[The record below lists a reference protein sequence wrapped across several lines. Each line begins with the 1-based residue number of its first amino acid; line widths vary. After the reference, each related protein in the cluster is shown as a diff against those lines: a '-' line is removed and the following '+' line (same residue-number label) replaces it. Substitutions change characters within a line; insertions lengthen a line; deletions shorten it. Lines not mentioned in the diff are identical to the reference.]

1 MLWQADNELRD
12 VGLLKLIICVRYENS
27 DTIRRLHMRD
37 HLIERSNLVNDN
49 FHAEARDRSLIIET

>member
-12 VGLLKLIICVRYENS
+12 MGLLKLTISVRYENS

-37 HLIERSNLVNDN
+37 RFIKCSNLVDDD
-49 FHAEARDRSLIIET
+49 FHPEARDRSLIIEA